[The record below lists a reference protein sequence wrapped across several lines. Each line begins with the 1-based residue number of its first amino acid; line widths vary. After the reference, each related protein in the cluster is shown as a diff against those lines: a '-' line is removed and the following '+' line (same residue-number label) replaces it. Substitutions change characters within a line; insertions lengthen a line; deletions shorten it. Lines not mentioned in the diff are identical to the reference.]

1 MEEAPALQGHHVVS
15 PDDGVDPFDLEQA
28 AQDVRIPGTVG
39 PVDFLQAGHLPFII
53 TDRQA
58 DALRILDLMDTGRRE
73 DDFFEVYTKDLT
85 GEYFQRL
92 FTRDARDAYRFFTR
106 HIDEGAFADLP
117 PLQRFTLRARLLFLA
132 FTLKLSPAR
141 RALFAVS
148 LAAFLGGLMELFEG
162 IGLIRVPVVPFL
174 VSIPLPSLVWS
185 DGTGWLAIGF
195 VLVNLL
201 VLLEVAD
208 RLSLKDDLEV
218 AREIQLAM
226 LPQKTHAI
234 RGLEAAGR
242 TRPANTV
249 GGDCYDIL
257 RLPEGRLLLM
267 LGDVS
272 GKGSPAALLMA
283 LAIAMLRTLAA
294 ENLTLVGLMERL
306 NRLVYEQTPGARFIT
321 MFVAA
326 IDPATWT
333 LTYVNAG
340 QTPPLLRRRTGEI
353 EPLTT
358 GGIALGMFDRATYHA
373 AEVTIEPGDLL
384 VAYSDG
390 VTEAE
395 SPTGVPFDEIGLRR
409 LIERHHGDGL
419 DALGEAIVAG
429 VVAHADSARLADDLT
444 VLAARRLPPG
454 PVDA

>member
-1 MEEAPALQGHHVVS
+1 M
-15 PDDGVDPFDLEQA
+15 
-28 AQDVRIPGTVG
+28 GT
-39 PVDFLQAGHLPFII
+39 D
-53 TDRQA
+53 
-58 DALRILDLMDTGRRE
+58 RRE

-85 GEYFQRL
+85 GEDVQRL

-106 HIDEGAFADLP
+106 HIDEAAFAGLP
-117 PLQRFTLRARLLFLA
+117 PLKRFALRARLVFLA

-141 RALFAVS
+141 RALFGTALV
-148 LAAFLGGLMELFEG
+148 ATIIGLIELFEG
-162 IGLIRVPVVPFL
+162 IGLIRVPVLPFL
-174 VSIPLPSLVWS
+174 VSIPLPSFVWA
-185 DGTGWLAIGF
+185 DGTGWLALGF

-208 RLSLKDDLEV
+208 RLTLKNDLEV

-226 LPQKTHAI
+226 LPQKTHAV

-306 NRLVYEQTPGARFIT
+306 NRLVYEQTPGSRFIT

-326 IDPATWT
+326 VDPATWT
-333 LTYVNAG
+333 LTYINAG
-340 QTPPLLRRRTGEI
+340 QTPPLLRRRTGAMEA
-353 EPLTT
+353 LTT
-358 GGIALGMFDRATYHA
+358 GGMALGMFDRATYEA
-373 AEVTIEPGDLL
+373 AELTLEPDDLL

-395 SPTGVPFDEIGLRR
+395 SPAGVPFDEVGLRG
-409 LIERHHGDGL
+409 LIETHHGGGL
-419 DALGEAIVAG
+419 DDLGAAIVAG

-444 VLAARRLPPG
+444 VLAARRLPPV
-454 PVDA
+454 PTNEERRR

>member
-1 MEEAPALQGHHVVS
+1 MAT
-15 PDDGVDPFDLEQA
+15 DP
-28 AQDVRIPGTVG
+28 P
-39 PVDFLQAGHLPFII
+39 
-53 TDRQA
+53 
-58 DALRILDLMDTGRRE
+58 E
-73 DDFFEVYTKDLT
+73 DDFFDAYTKDLT
-85 GEYFQRL
+85 GEDVQRL

-106 HIDEGAFADLP
+106 HIDDDAFAGLP
-117 PLQRFTLRARLLFLA
+117 PLQRFAVRARLVFLA

-141 RALFAVS
+141 RALFGGA
-148 LAAFLGGLMELFEG
+148 LIAAILGLIELFEG
-162 IGLIRVPVVPFL
+162 VGVTRVPVVPFF
-174 VSIPLPSLVWS
+174 VRIPLPTLVWA
-185 DGTGWLAIGF
+185 DGAGWLAIGF

-208 RLSLKDDLEV
+208 RLSLKNDLEV

-226 LPQKTHAI
+226 LPQRTHAI
-234 RGLEAAGR
+234 RGIEAAGR

-257 RLPEGRLLLM
+257 RLPDGRLLLM

-294 ENLTLVGLMERL
+294 EDLPLVGLMERL
-306 NRLVYEQTPGARFIT
+306 NRLVYEQTPGSRFIT

-326 IDPATWT
+326 IEPATWT
-333 LTYVNAG
+333 LTYINAG
-340 QTPPLLRRRTGEI
+340 QTPPLLRRRTGAI

-358 GGIALGMFDRATYHA
+358 GGIALGMFDRATYEA
-373 AEVTIEPGDLL
+373 AELTLGPGDLL

-395 SPTGVPFDEIGLRR
+395 SPAGVPFDEAGLRY
-409 LIERHHGDGL
+409 LLETHHDDGL
-419 DALGEAIVAG
+419 DDLGEAIVAA

-444 VLAARRLPPG
+444 VLAARRLPPL
-454 PVDA
+454 PAEA

>member
-1 MEEAPALQGHHVVS
+1 MMG
-15 PDDGVDPFDLEQA
+15 
-28 AQDVRIPGTVG
+28 
-39 PVDFLQAGHLPFII
+39 
-53 TDRQA
+53 TDRR
-58 DALRILDLMDTGRRE
+58 D
-73 DDFFEVYTKDLT
+73 DDFFEIYTKGLT
-85 GEYFQRL
+85 GEDVQRL
-92 FTRDARDAYRFFTR
+92 FTRDAPDAYRFFTR
-106 HIDEGAFADLP
+106 HIDEAAFAELP
-117 PLQRFTLRARLLFLA
+117 PMQRIALRARLLFLA

-148 LAAFLGGLMELFEG
+148 LAAFVGGLLELFEG
-162 IGLIRVPVVPFL
+162 IGFVRVPLLPFL
-174 VSIPLPSLVWS
+174 LHIPLPTLIWA

-208 RLSLKDDLEV
+208 RLSLKNDLEV

-226 LPQKTHAI
+226 LPQRTQAI
-234 RGLEAAGR
+234 AGLEAAGR

-257 RLPEGRLLLM
+257 RLPDGRLLLM

-294 ENLTLVGLMERL
+294 EDLPLVGLMERL
-306 NRLVYEQTPGARFIT
+306 NRLVYEQTPASRFIT

-333 LTYVNAG
+333 LTYINAG
-340 QTPPLLRRRTGEI
+340 QTPPLLRRRNGDI
-353 EPLTT
+353 ESLAT
-358 GGIALGMFDRATYHA
+358 GGIALGMFDRSTYEATG
-373 AEVTIEPGDLL
+373 IPLEPGDLL

-395 SPTGVPFDEIGLRR
+395 SPNGVPFEESGLRR
-409 LIERHHGDGL
+409 VIETHHDDGL
-419 DALGEAIVAG
+419 DDLGEAIVTE
-429 VVAHADSARLADDLT
+429 VVFHADSARLADDVTL
-444 VLAARRLPPG
+444 LAARRVA
-454 PVDA
+454 PVSDAD

>member
-1 MEEAPALQGHHVVS
+1 MAT
-15 PDDGVDPFDLEQA
+15 DP
-28 AQDVRIPGTVG
+28 P
-39 PVDFLQAGHLPFII
+39 
-53 TDRQA
+53 
-58 DALRILDLMDTGRRE
+58 E
-73 DDFFEVYTKDLT
+73 DDFFDAYTKDLT
-85 GEYFQRL
+85 GEDVQRL

-106 HIDEGAFADLP
+106 HIDEAAFAGLP
-117 PLQRFTLRARLLFLA
+117 PLQRFAVRARLVFLA

-141 RALFAVS
+141 RALFGGA
-148 LAAFLGGLMELFEG
+148 LIAAILGLIELFEG
-162 IGLIRVPVVPFL
+162 VGVMRVPVVPFF
-174 VSIPLPSLVWS
+174 VRIPLPTLVWA
-185 DGTGWLAIGF
+185 DGAGWLAIGF

-208 RLSLKDDLEV
+208 RLSLKNDLEV
-218 AREIQLAM
+218 ARDIQLAM
-226 LPQKTHAI
+226 LPQRTHAI
-234 RGLEAAGR
+234 RGIEAAGR

-257 RLPEGRLLLM
+257 RLPDGRLLLM

-294 ENLTLVGLMERL
+294 EDLPLVGLMERL
-306 NRLVYEQTPGARFIT
+306 NRLVYEQTPGSRFIT

-326 IDPATWT
+326 IEPATWT
-333 LTYVNAG
+333 LTYINAG
-340 QTPPLLRRRTGEI
+340 QTPPLLRRRTGAI

-358 GGIALGMFDRATYHA
+358 GGIALGMFDRATYEA
-373 AEVTIEPGDLL
+373 AELTLGPGDLL

-395 SPTGVPFDEIGLRR
+395 SPAGVPFDEAGLRH
-409 LIERHHGDGL
+409 LVEAHHEDGL
-419 DALGEAIVAG
+419 DDLGEAIVAA

-444 VLAARRLPPG
+444 VLAARRLPPL
-454 PVDA
+454 PADA

>member
-1 MEEAPALQGHHVVS
+1 MAT
-15 PDDGVDPFDLEQA
+15 DP
-28 AQDVRIPGTVG
+28 P
-39 PVDFLQAGHLPFII
+39 
-53 TDRQA
+53 
-58 DALRILDLMDTGRRE
+58 E
-73 DDFFEVYTKDLT
+73 DDFFDAYTKDLT
-85 GEYFQRL
+85 GEDVQRL

-106 HIDEGAFADLP
+106 HIDEAAFAGLP
-117 PLQRFTLRARLLFLA
+117 PLQRFAVRARLVFLA

-141 RALFAVS
+141 RALFGGA
-148 LAAFLGGLMELFEG
+148 LIAAILGLIELFEG
-162 IGLIRVPVVPFL
+162 VGVMRVPVVPFF
-174 VSIPLPSLVWS
+174 VRIPLPTLVWA
-185 DGTGWLAIGF
+185 DGAGWLAIGF

-208 RLSLKDDLEV
+208 RLSLKNDLEV

-226 LPQKTHAI
+226 LPQRTHAI
-234 RGLEAAGR
+234 RGIEAAGR

-257 RLPEGRLLLM
+257 RLPDGRLLLM

-294 ENLTLVGLMERL
+294 EDLPLVGLMERL
-306 NRLVYEQTPGARFIT
+306 NRLVYEQTPGSRFIT

-326 IDPATWT
+326 IEPATWT
-333 LTYVNAG
+333 LTYINAG
-340 QTPPLLRRRTGEI
+340 QTPPLLRRRTGAI

-358 GGIALGMFDRATYHA
+358 GGIALGMFDRATYEA
-373 AEVTIEPGDLL
+373 AELTLGPGDLL

-395 SPTGVPFDEIGLRR
+395 SPAGVPFDEIGLRHV
-409 LIERHHGDGL
+409 IEMHHEDGL
-419 DALGEAIVAG
+419 DDLGEAIVAA

-444 VLAARRLPPG
+444 VLAARRLPP
-454 PVDA
+454 VAADA

>member
-1 MEEAPALQGHHVVS
+1 MAT
-15 PDDGVDPFDLEQA
+15 DP
-28 AQDVRIPGTVG
+28 P
-39 PVDFLQAGHLPFII
+39 
-53 TDRQA
+53 
-58 DALRILDLMDTGRRE
+58 E
-73 DDFFEVYTKDLT
+73 DDFFDAYTKDLT
-85 GEYFQRL
+85 GEDVQRL

-106 HIDEGAFADLP
+106 HIDDAAFAGLP
-117 PLQRFTLRARLLFLA
+117 PLQRFAVRARLVFLA

-141 RALFAVS
+141 RALFGGA
-148 LAAFLGGLMELFEG
+148 LIAAILGLIELFEG
-162 IGLIRVPVVPFL
+162 VGVMRVPVVPFF
-174 VSIPLPSLVWS
+174 VRIPLPTLVWA
-185 DGTGWLAIGF
+185 DGAGWLAIGF

-208 RLSLKDDLEV
+208 RLSLKNDLEV

-226 LPQKTHAI
+226 LPQRTHAI
-234 RGLEAAGR
+234 RGIEAAGR

-257 RLPEGRLLLM
+257 RLPDGRLLLM

-294 ENLTLVGLMERL
+294 EDLPLVGLMERL
-306 NRLVYEQTPGARFIT
+306 NRLVYEQTPGSRFIT

-326 IDPATWT
+326 IEPATWT
-333 LTYVNAG
+333 LTYINAG
-340 QTPPLLRRRTGEI
+340 QTPPLLRRRTGAI

-358 GGIALGMFDRATYHA
+358 GGIALGMFDRATYEA
-373 AEVTIEPGDLL
+373 AELTVGPGDLL

-395 SPTGVPFDEIGLRR
+395 SPAGVPFDEVGLRHV
-409 LIERHHGDGL
+409 IEMHHEDGL
-419 DALGEAIVAG
+419 DDLGEAIVAA

-444 VLAARRLPPG
+444 VLAARRLPPV
-454 PVDA
+454 PADA

>member
-1 MEEAPALQGHHVVS
+1 MAT
-15 PDDGVDPFDLEQA
+15 DP
-28 AQDVRIPGTVG
+28 P
-39 PVDFLQAGHLPFII
+39 
-53 TDRQA
+53 
-58 DALRILDLMDTGRRE
+58 E
-73 DDFFEVYTKDLT
+73 DDFFDAYTKDLT
-85 GEYFQRL
+85 GEDVQRL

-106 HIDEGAFADLP
+106 HIDDAAFAGLP
-117 PLQRFTLRARLLFLA
+117 PLQRFAVRARLVFLA

-141 RALFAVS
+141 RALFGGA
-148 LAAFLGGLMELFEG
+148 LIAAILGLIELFEG
-162 IGLIRVPVVPFL
+162 VGVMRVPVVPFF
-174 VSIPLPSLVWS
+174 VRIPLPTLVWA
-185 DGTGWLAIGF
+185 DGAGWLAIGF

-208 RLSLKDDLEV
+208 RLSLKNDLEV

-226 LPQKTHAI
+226 LPQRTHAI
-234 RGLEAAGR
+234 RGIEAAGR

-257 RLPEGRLLLM
+257 RLPDGRLLLM

-294 ENLTLVGLMERL
+294 EDLPLVGLMERL
-306 NRLVYEQTPGARFIT
+306 NRLVYEQTPGSRFIT

-326 IDPATWT
+326 IEPATWT
-333 LTYVNAG
+333 LTYINAG
-340 QTPPLLRRRTGEI
+340 QTPPLLRRRTGAI

-358 GGIALGMFDRATYHA
+358 GGIALGMFDRATYEA
-373 AEVTIEPGDLL
+373 AELTLGPGDLL

-395 SPTGVPFDEIGLRR
+395 SPAGVPFDEAGLRY
-409 LIERHHGDGL
+409 LLEAHHEDGL
-419 DALGEAIVAG
+419 DDLGEAIVAA

-444 VLAARRLPPG
+444 VLAARRLPPL
-454 PVDA
+454 PAEA

>member
-1 MEEAPALQGHHVVS
+1 MAT
-15 PDDGVDPFDLEQA
+15 DP
-28 AQDVRIPGTVG
+28 P
-39 PVDFLQAGHLPFII
+39 
-53 TDRQA
+53 
-58 DALRILDLMDTGRRE
+58 E
-73 DDFFEVYTKDLT
+73 DDFFDAYTKDLT
-85 GEYFQRL
+85 GEDVQRL

-106 HIDEGAFADLP
+106 HIDDAAFAGLP
-117 PLQRFTLRARLLFLA
+117 PLQRFAVRARLVFLA

-141 RALFAVS
+141 RALFGGA
-148 LAAFLGGLMELFEG
+148 LIAAILGLIELFEG
-162 IGLIRVPVVPFL
+162 VGVMRVPVVPFF
-174 VSIPLPSLVWS
+174 VRIPLPTLVWA
-185 DGTGWLAIGF
+185 DGAGWLAIGF

-208 RLSLKDDLEV
+208 RLSLKNDLEV

-226 LPQKTHAI
+226 LPQRTHAI
-234 RGLEAAGR
+234 RGIEAAGR

-257 RLPEGRLLLM
+257 RLPDGRLLLM

-294 ENLTLVGLMERL
+294 EDLPLVGLMERL
-306 NRLVYEQTPGARFIT
+306 NRLVYEQTPGSRFIT

-326 IDPATWT
+326 IEPATWT
-333 LTYVNAG
+333 LTYINAG
-340 QTPPLLRRRTGEI
+340 QTPPLLRRRTGAI

-358 GGIALGMFDRATYHA
+358 GGIALGMFDRATYEA
-373 AEVTIEPGDLL
+373 AELTLGPGDLL

-395 SPTGVPFDEIGLRR
+395 SPAGVPFDEAGLRH
-409 LIERHHGDGL
+409 LVEAHHEDGL
-419 DALGEAIVAG
+419 DDLGEAIVAA

-444 VLAARRLPPG
+444 VLAARRLPPL
-454 PVDA
+454 PADA

>member
-1 MEEAPALQGHHVVS
+1 M
-15 PDDGVDPFDLEQA
+15 D
-28 AQDVRIPGTVG
+28 RG
-39 PVDFLQAGHLPFII
+39 P
-53 TDRQA
+53 R
-58 DALRILDLMDTGRRE
+58 ALRILDVMDTDRRE

-85 GEYFQRL
+85 GEDVQRL

-106 HIDEGAFADLP
+106 HIDEGAFAGLP
-117 PLQRFTLRARLLFLA
+117 PLQRFTLRARLVFLA

-141 RALFAVS
+141 RALFGIALV
-148 LAAFLGGLMELFEG
+148 ATVVGLIELFEG
-162 IGLIRVPVVPFL
+162 IGLVRVPVVPFL
-174 VSIPLPSLVWS
+174 VSVPLPSLVWS

-208 RLSLKDDLEV
+208 RLSLKNDLEV

-226 LPQKTHAI
+226 LPQKIHAI

-306 NRLVYEQTPGARFIT
+306 NRLVYEQTPGSRFIT

-333 LTYVNAG
+333 LTYINAG
-340 QTPPLLRRRTGEI
+340 QTPPLLRRQAGEI
-353 EPLTT
+353 EALAT
-358 GGIALGMFDRATYHA
+358 GGIALGMFDRATYEA
-373 AEVTIEPGDLL
+373 AELTLDPGDLL

-395 SPTGVPFDEIGLRR
+395 SPAGVPFDEIGLRH
-409 LIERHHGDGL
+409 LIETHHADGL
-419 DALGEAIVAG
+419 DDLGEAIVAA

-444 VLAARRLPPG
+444 VLAARRLPPVPPG
-454 PVDA
+454 V

>member
-1 MEEAPALQGHHVVS
+1 MMA
-15 PDDGVDPFDLEQA
+15 VD
-28 AQDVRIPGTVG
+28 
-39 PVDFLQAGHLPFII
+39 
-53 TDRQA
+53 
-58 DALRILDLMDTGRRE
+58 RRE
-73 DDFFEVYTKDLT
+73 DDFFEAYTRDLT
-85 GEYFQRL
+85 GEDVQRL
-92 FTRDARDAYRFFTR
+92 FTRDAPDAYRFFTR
-106 HIDEGAFADLP
+106 HIDQAAYAGMP
-117 PLQRFTLRARLLFLA
+117 PLQRFALRARLLFLA

-141 RALFAVS
+141 RALFGVS
-148 LAAFLGGLMELFEG
+148 LVAFVVGLLELFQG
-162 IGLIRVPVVPFL
+162 IDLVPVPLVPFL
-174 VSIPLPSLVWS
+174 LDIPLPTLVWS
-185 DGTGWLAIGF
+185 DGTGWLTLGF

-208 RLSLKDDLEV
+208 RLSLKNDLEV

-226 LPQKTHAI
+226 LPQRTHAI

-257 RLPEGRLLLM
+257 RLPDGRALLM

-294 ENLTLVGLMERL
+294 EDLPLVGLMERL

-326 IDPATWT
+326 IDPATWK
-333 LTYVNAG
+333 LTYINAG
-340 QTPPLLRRRTGEI
+340 QTPPLLRRRAGAV
-353 EPLTT
+353 EPLAQ
-358 GGIALGMFDRATYHA
+358 GGIALGMFDRATYEA
-373 AEVTIEPGDLL
+373 AELTLEPGDLL

-395 SPTGVPFDEIGLRR
+395 SPGGVPFDEAGLRR
-409 LIERHHGDGL
+409 QLESHHDAGL
-419 DALGEAIVAG
+419 DALGAAIVAA

-444 VLAARRLPPG
+444 VLAARRLPPA
-454 PVDA
+454 PDHA

>member
-1 MEEAPALQGHHVVS
+1 MAA
-15 PDDGVDPFDLEQA
+15 DP
-28 AQDVRIPGTVG
+28 P
-39 PVDFLQAGHLPFII
+39 
-53 TDRQA
+53 
-58 DALRILDLMDTGRRE
+58 E
-73 DDFFEVYTKDLT
+73 DDFFDAYTKDLT
-85 GEYFQRL
+85 GEDVQRL

-106 HIDEGAFADLP
+106 HIDEAAFAGLP
-117 PLQRFTLRARLLFLA
+117 PLQRFAVRARLVFLA

-141 RALFAVS
+141 RALFGGA
-148 LAAFLGGLMELFEG
+148 LIAAILGLIELFEG
-162 IGLIRVPVVPFL
+162 VGVMRVPVVPFF
-174 VSIPLPSLVWS
+174 VRIPLPTLVWA
-185 DGTGWLAIGF
+185 DGAGWLAIGF

-208 RLSLKDDLEV
+208 RLSLKNDLEV
-218 AREIQLAM
+218 ARDIQLAM
-226 LPQKTHAI
+226 LPQRTHAI
-234 RGLEAAGR
+234 RGIEAAGR

-257 RLPEGRLLLM
+257 RLPDGRLLLM

-294 ENLTLVGLMERL
+294 EDLPLVGLMERL
-306 NRLVYEQTPGARFIT
+306 NRLVYEQTPGSRFIT

-326 IDPATWT
+326 IEPATWT
-333 LTYVNAG
+333 LTYINAG
-340 QTPPLLRRRTGEI
+340 QTPPLLRRRTGAI

-358 GGIALGMFDRATYHA
+358 GGIALGMFDRATYEA
-373 AEVTIEPGDLL
+373 AELTLGPGDLL

-395 SPTGVPFDEIGLRR
+395 SPAGVPFDEAGLRH
-409 LIERHHGDGL
+409 LVEAHHEDGL
-419 DALGEAIVAG
+419 DDLGEAIVAA

-444 VLAARRLPPG
+444 VLAARRLPPL
-454 PVDA
+454 PADA

>member
-1 MEEAPALQGHHVVS
+1 MMA
-15 PDDGVDPFDLEQA
+15 VD
-28 AQDVRIPGTVG
+28 
-39 PVDFLQAGHLPFII
+39 
-53 TDRQA
+53 
-58 DALRILDLMDTGRRE
+58 RRE
-73 DDFFEVYTKDLT
+73 DDFFEAYTRDLT
-85 GEYFQRL
+85 GEDVQRL
-92 FTRDARDAYRFFTR
+92 FTRDAPDAYRFFTR
-106 HIDEGAFADLP
+106 HIDQAAYAGMP
-117 PLQRFTLRARLLFLA
+117 PLQRFALRARLLFLA

-141 RALFAVS
+141 RALFGVS
-148 LAAFLGGLMELFEG
+148 LVAFVVGLLELFQG
-162 IGLIRVPVVPFL
+162 IDLVPVPLVPFL
-174 VSIPLPSLVWS
+174 LDIPLPTLVWS
-185 DGTGWLAIGF
+185 DGTGWLTLGF

-208 RLSLKDDLEV
+208 RLSLKNDLEV

-226 LPQKTHAI
+226 LPQRTHAI

-257 RLPEGRLLLM
+257 RLPDGRALLM

-294 ENLTLVGLMERL
+294 EDLPLVGLMERL

-326 IDPATWT
+326 IDPATWK
-333 LTYVNAG
+333 LTYINAG
-340 QTPPLLRRRTGEI
+340 QTPPLLRRRAGAV
-353 EPLTT
+353 EPLAQ
-358 GGIALGMFDRATYHA
+358 GGIALGMFDRATYEA
-373 AEVTIEPGDLL
+373 AELTLEPGDLL

-395 SPTGVPFDEIGLRR
+395 SPGGVPFDEAGLRR
-409 LIERHHGDGL
+409 QIESHHDAGL
-419 DALGEAIVAG
+419 DALGAAIVAA

-444 VLAARRLPPG
+444 VLAARRLPPA
-454 PVDA
+454 PDHA

>member
-1 MEEAPALQGHHVVS
+1 MAT
-15 PDDGVDPFDLEQA
+15 DP
-28 AQDVRIPGTVG
+28 P
-39 PVDFLQAGHLPFII
+39 
-53 TDRQA
+53 
-58 DALRILDLMDTGRRE
+58 E
-73 DDFFEVYTKDLT
+73 DDFFDAYTKDLT
-85 GEYFQRL
+85 GEDVQRL

-106 HIDEGAFADLP
+106 HIDEAAFAGLP
-117 PLQRFTLRARLLFLA
+117 PLQRFAVRARLVFLA

-141 RALFAVS
+141 RALFGGA
-148 LAAFLGGLMELFEG
+148 LFAAILGLIELFEG
-162 IGLIRVPVVPFL
+162 VGVMRVPVVPFF
-174 VSIPLPSLVWS
+174 VRIPLPTLVWA
-185 DGTGWLAIGF
+185 DGAGWLAIGF

-208 RLSLKDDLEV
+208 RLSLKNDLEV

-226 LPQKTHAI
+226 LPQRTHAI
-234 RGLEAAGR
+234 RGIEAAGR

-257 RLPEGRLLLM
+257 RLPDGRLLLM

-294 ENLTLVGLMERL
+294 EDLSLVGLMERL
-306 NRLVYEQTPGARFIT
+306 NRLVYEQTPGSRFIT

-326 IDPATWT
+326 IEPATWT
-333 LTYVNAG
+333 LTYINAG
-340 QTPPLLRRRTGEI
+340 QTPPLLRRRTGAI

-358 GGIALGMFDRATYHA
+358 GGIALGMFDRATYEA
-373 AEVTIEPGDLL
+373 AELTLGPGDLL

-395 SPTGVPFDEIGLRR
+395 SPAGVPFDEAGLRH
-409 LIERHHGDGL
+409 LVETHHDDGL
-419 DALGEAIVAG
+419 DDLGEAIVAA

-444 VLAARRLPPG
+444 VLAARRLPPL
-454 PVDA
+454 PADA

>member
-1 MEEAPALQGHHVVS
+1 M
-15 PDDGVDPFDLEQA
+15 A
-28 AQDVRIPGTVG
+28 AD
-39 PVDFLQAGHLPFII
+39 
-53 TDRQA
+53 
-58 DALRILDLMDTGRRE
+58 RRE
-73 DDFFEVYTKDLT
+73 DDFFEAYTKGLT
-85 GEYFQRL
+85 GEDVQRL

-106 HIDEGAFADLP
+106 HIDEAAFTELP
-117 PLQRFTLRARLLFLA
+117 PLQQFALRARLLFLA

-141 RALFAVS
+141 RALFGVS
-148 LAAFLGGLMELFEG
+148 LVAFVIGLLELFEG
-162 IGLIRVPVVPFL
+162 IGFVRVPVVPFL
-174 VSIPLPSLVWS
+174 LELPLPVLVWS

-208 RLSLKDDLEV
+208 RLSLKNDLEV

-226 LPQKTHAI
+226 LPQQTHAV
-234 RGLEAAGR
+234 RDLEAAGR

-257 RLPEGRLLLM
+257 RLPDGRLLVM

-294 ENLTLVGLMERL
+294 EDLPLVGLMERL
-306 NRLVYEQTPGARFIT
+306 NRLVYEQTPGSRFIT

-326 IDPATWT
+326 IDPACGE
-333 LTYVNAG
+333 LTYINAG
-340 QTPPLLRRRTGEI
+340 QTPPLLRRRNGTVEQ
-353 EPLTT
+353 LTT
-358 GGIALGMFDRATYHA
+358 GGIALGMFDRATYEA
-373 AEVTIEPGDLL
+373 AQLTLDPGDLL

-395 SPTGVPFDEIGLRR
+395 DPTGVAFDEAGLRR
-409 LIERHHGDGL
+409 VLEAHHARGL
-419 DALGEAIVAG
+419 DHLGEAIVAA

-444 VLAARRLPPG
+444 VLAARRLPP
-454 PVDA
+454 VREHA

>member
-1 MEEAPALQGHHVVS
+1 MAT
-15 PDDGVDPFDLEQA
+15 DP
-28 AQDVRIPGTVG
+28 P
-39 PVDFLQAGHLPFII
+39 
-53 TDRQA
+53 
-58 DALRILDLMDTGRRE
+58 E
-73 DDFFEVYTKDLT
+73 DDFFDAYTKDLT
-85 GEYFQRL
+85 GEDVQRL

-106 HIDEGAFADLP
+106 HIDEAAFAGLP
-117 PLQRFTLRARLLFLA
+117 PLQRFAVRARLVFLA

-141 RALFAVS
+141 RALFGGA
-148 LAAFLGGLMELFEG
+148 LFAAILGLIELFEG
-162 IGLIRVPVVPFL
+162 VGVMRVPVVPFF
-174 VSIPLPSLVWS
+174 VRIPLPTLVWA
-185 DGTGWLAIGF
+185 DGAGWLAIGF

-208 RLSLKDDLEV
+208 RLSLKNDLEV

-226 LPQKTHAI
+226 LPQRTHAI
-234 RGLEAAGR
+234 RGIEAAGR

-257 RLPEGRLLLM
+257 RLPDGRLLLM

-294 ENLTLVGLMERL
+294 EDLPLVGLMERL
-306 NRLVYEQTPGARFIT
+306 NRLVYEQTPGSRFIT

-326 IDPATWT
+326 IEPATWT
-333 LTYVNAG
+333 LTYINAG
-340 QTPPLLRRRTGEI
+340 QTPPLLRRRTGAI

-358 GGIALGMFDRATYHA
+358 GGIALGMFDRATYEA
-373 AEVTIEPGDLL
+373 AELTLGPGDLL

-395 SPTGVPFDEIGLRR
+395 SPAGVPFDEAGLRH
-409 LIERHHGDGL
+409 LVETHHDDGL
-419 DALGEAIVAG
+419 DDLGEAIVAA

-444 VLAARRLPPG
+444 VLAARRLPPL
-454 PVDA
+454 PADA

>member
-1 MEEAPALQGHHVVS
+1 MMA
-15 PDDGVDPFDLEQA
+15 
-28 AQDVRIPGTVG
+28 
-39 PVDFLQAGHLPFII
+39 
-53 TDRQA
+53 
-58 DALRILDLMDTGRRE
+58 TGRRRG
-73 DDFFEVYTKDLT
+73 DFFEAYTKDLT
-85 GEYFQRL
+85 GEDVQRL
-92 FTRDARDAYRFFTR
+92 FTRDAPDAYRFFTR
-106 HIDEGAFADLP
+106 NIDEGAFAELP
-117 PLQRFTLRARLLFLA
+117 PMRRFALRARLVFLA

-148 LAAFLGGLMELFEG
+148 LVAFLVGLLELFG
-162 IGLIRVPVVPFL
+162 GVGLVRVPVVPFL
-174 VSIPLPSLVWS
+174 LDLPLPTLVWE
-185 DGTGWLAIGF
+185 DGSGWVTIGF
-195 VLVNLL
+195 ALVNLL

-226 LPQKTHAI
+226 LPQRTHAVP
-234 RGLEAAGR
+234 GLEAAGR

-257 RLPEGRLLLM
+257 PLPDGRLLLM

-294 ENLTLVGLMERL
+294 EDLPLVGLMERL

-326 IDPATWT
+326 IDPASGT
-333 LTYVNAG
+333 LTCVNAG
-340 QTPPLLRRRTGEI
+340 QTPPLLRRRTGDV

-358 GGIALGMFDRATYHA
+358 GGMALGMFDRATYAA
-373 AEVTIEPGDLL
+373 AELTLDPGDLL

-395 SPTGVPFDEIGLRR
+395 DPAGAPFDESGLRR
-409 LIERHHGDGL
+409 LIEAHHQ
-419 DALGEAIVAG
+419 DAPDDLGAAIVAA
-429 VVAHADSARLADDLT
+429 VVAHAGSGRLADDLT
-444 VLAARRLPPG
+444 VLAARRLPPADL
-454 PVDA
+454 PAAPADPRIE